1 MKTSFYLPIF
11 EALAHETRLKV
22 FSYIYQSGMTGA
34 RPKEMINKF
43 GFDSGT
49 LDFHLKKLVAAKL
62 IDLKTGCR
70 KGTYLAHKN
79 IPHELV
85 KLFDSAH
92 PDSDLMMFG
101 SASMGESNQ
110 NPLH

>member
-1 MKTSFYLPIF
+1 MKISFYLPIF

-22 FSYIYQSGMTGA
+22 FTFIYQSGMAGV
-34 RPKEMINKF
+34 RPKEIIDKF

-62 IDLKTGCR
+62 IDLKTDCR
-70 KGTYLAHKN
+70 KGTYLAHNN

-85 KLFDSAH
+85 QLFDSTHA
-92 PDSDLMMFG
+92 DSDLVIFG
-101 SASMGESNQ
+101 SASMKGSSRK
-110 NPLH
+110 PLH

>member
-22 FSYIYQSGMTGA
+22 FTFIYQSGMAGV
-34 RPKEMINKF
+34 RPKEMIDQF

-62 IDLKTGCR
+62 IDLKIGCR
-70 KGTYLAHKN
+70 KGTYFAHKN

-85 KLFDSAH
+85 RLFDTAH
-92 PDSDLMMFG
+92 TDGDLIMFG
-101 SASMGESNQ
+101 SASIEESSRK
-110 NPLH
+110 PLH